1 MGRDVW
7 TERYAK
13 CDVSEKRMMIKHRVK
28 SVLVYAFL
36 SLSQVR
42 FWINNRKL
50 LAQISHKSNQG
61 QLTPV
66 YFVVTQME
74 IWLNTKLFRSL
85 NATKRLDS
93 IVLLFP
99 DFESTSDNFTKS
111 VSEKEDDCKRLGL
124 KFVNC
129 WDNSQNQVAIHPSM
143 LQPGFIFYEQPLKFL
158 CEKWDVKAVV
168 SNHLILYFPYGML
181 LANLPKLHYRL
192 DFYFYCYRIS
202 VESIPRKILFA
213 LHSPFLLSKIRLTG
227 FPKSEVIFSNP
238 TKEVDQESFS
248 CTWAPHWSVS
258 PNSLISVS
266 SFLEISNKIVD
277 IAFAN
282 PDIQFNFRPHPRL
295 KHELEQQKTERS
307 KLSDFIEKW
316 NQLPNTR
323 VITGSEYTNELRKSD
338 LLITDSISF
347 LYEFLSTGKPII
359 ITTPKINQNFN
370 ALGKLIASVSYR
382 AVDAVNI
389 ENQIH
394 RIRDGR
400 DPLLNRRIRILGIL
414 QRLTVPDSSNKISR
428 QILKE
433 LDR

>member
-1 MGRDVW
+1 
-7 TERYAK
+7 
-13 CDVSEKRMMIKHRVK
+13 MMIKHRVK
-28 SVLVYAFL
+28 SILIYVIL
-36 SLSQVR
+36 SLSQLR

-50 LAQISHKSNQG
+50 LAQISHKANQG

-74 IWLNTKLFRSL
+74 IWLNTELFRSL
-85 NATKRLDS
+85 NATKRLDCT
-93 IVLLFP
+93 VLLFP
-99 DFESTSDNFTKS
+99 DFESTTDNFARS

-124 KFVNC
+124 KFISC
-129 WDNSQNQVAIHPSM
+129 WDTSQNKVAIHPSM
-143 LQPGFIFYEQPLKFL
+143 LQPGFIFYEQPLKSL
-158 CEKWDVKAVV
+158 CENWEVKAVV
-168 SNHLILYFPYGML
+168 GNHLILYFPYGML

-213 LHSPFLLSKIRLTG
+213 IHSPFLLFKTRLTG
-227 FPKSEVIFSNP
+227 FPKSEVIFSKP
-238 TKEVDQESFS
+238 TKLASQENFS

-258 PNSLISVS
+258 PNSIISVS
-266 SFLEISNKIVD
+266 SFLRISNNIID
-277 IAFAN
+277 IALAN

-295 KHELEQQKTERS
+295 KHELEQQKTKTSE
-307 KLSDFIEKW
+307 LFDFIEKW
-316 NQLPNTR
+316 NRLPNTK
-323 VITGSEYTNELRKSD
+323 VITGSEYTNEIRMSD

-347 LYEFLSTGKPII
+347 LYEFLSTEKPII

-382 AVDAVNI
+382 AVDALNI
-389 ENQIH
+389 EYQIH
-394 RIRDGR
+394 RIRAGH
-400 DPLLNRRIRILGIL
+400 DPLLNRRIRVLGIL
-414 QRLTVPDSSNKISR
+414 QRLTVRDSNNTIGL